1 MNPEQFIG
9 RENEIRILSENVIK
23 DRSSLVIGE
32 AGVGK
37 SALLEMF
44 NYILEDDVTILYTTR
59 VNPFGTFLR
68 ELFTELWQVGLIKL
82 EGKEE
87 EKDASLSGALKT
99 FGRLCPNNDA
109 KAKYLVDVLRE
120 NPNLVIVID
129 DASGV
134 TPTNR
139 PWLEQLTEHATVITS
154 VDPKYLNK
162 NGTKRFWK
170 RFDEVQLERLTKPEG
185 EELFSRLMERYRV
198 NADEPEVYKRKV
210 LNLAQGSPFEMQR
223 LVKYHAS
230 ETIVRTAELGA
241 YSQNFVDRDEK
252 GIVIAP
258 VLLLFAALGIAFR
271 YIARA
276 QGDLDLYVFGGISI
290 AVFLVLGP
298 WLRSALKPRSSS

>member
-1 MNPEQFIG
+1 MNPELFVG
-9 RENEIRILSENVIK
+9 RENEIRILSENMLK

-68 ELFTELWQVGLIKL
+68 ELFTELWQAGFIKI
-82 EGKEE
+82 EDKDGKEE
-87 EKDASLSGALKT
+87 TGLNGALKT

-109 KAKYLVDVLRE
+109 KAKYLVDALRD
-120 NPNLVIVID
+120 NPRLVIMID

-154 VDPKYLNK
+154 VDPKYLSK

-170 RFDEVQLERLTKPEG
+170 RFDEVQLERLTKPEAN
-185 EELFSRLMERYRV
+185 ELFSRLIERYRV

-210 LNLAQGSPFEMQR
+210 INLAQGSPFEMER

-230 ETIVRTAELGA
+230 ETIVKTAELSE
-241 YSQNFVDRDEK
+241 YSQNFVERDEK
-252 GIVIAP
+252 GIALAP
-258 VLLLFAALGIAFR
+258 ILLVFAALGIAFR

-276 QGDLDLYVFGGISI
+276 QGDLDLYVIGGISI
-290 AVFLVLGP
+290 AVFLVIGP
-298 WLRSALKPRSSS
+298 WLRHALKPRSSS

>member
-1 MNPEQFIG
+1 MNLDMFVG
-9 RENEIRILSENVIK
+9 REK
-23 DRSSLVIGE
+23 DTRLIFQNAHKGHSTLVIGE

-37 SALLEMF
+37 SALLE
-44 NYILEDDVTILYTTR
+44 LTQALLKDQKTVLYTTR
-59 VNPFGTFLR
+59 VNPFGSFLK
-68 ELFTELWQVGLIKL
+68 ELFTELWERGYIKNLELKEGENGLN
-82 EGKEE
+82 
-87 EKDASLSGALKT
+87 SVLKA
-99 FGRLCPNNDA
+99 FGRECPSNDA
-109 KAKYLVDVLRE
+109 KAKFLVETIRD
-120 NPNLVIVID
+120 NSNLIVIID

-139 PWLEQLTEHATVITS
+139 PWLEQLTEYATVITS
-154 VDPKYLNK
+154 VDPKSLTK
-162 NGTKRFWK
+162 AGTKRFWK
-170 RFDEVQLERLTKPEG
+170 RFDEVQLERLNKSETEQ
-185 EELFSRLMERYRV
+185 LFDKLIERYDV
-198 NADEPEVYKRKV
+198 NSDDPEIYKRKIIA
-210 LNLAQGSPFEMQR
+210 LAQGSPYELQR
-223 LVKYHAS
+223 LVKHHAS

>member
-1 MNPEQFIG
+1 MNPEQFVG
-9 RENEIRILSENVIK
+9 RENEIRILTENASK

-32 AGVGK
+32 AGIGK
-37 SALLEMF
+37 SALLELTQL
-44 NYILEDDVTILYTTR
+44 ILDDLTIVAYATR

-68 ELFTELWQVGLIKL
+68 ELFTELWQAGLIKL
-82 EGKEE
+82 ESKEGKE
-87 EKDASLSGALKT
+87 DSSLSGALKT

-120 NPNLVIVID
+120 NPRLVIMID

-154 VDPKYLNK
+154 VDPKYLSK

-170 RFDEVQLERLTKPEG
+170 RFDEVQLERLTKPEAN
-185 EELFSRLMERYRV
+185 ELFSRLIERYRV

-210 LNLAQGSPFEMQR
+210 INLAQGSPFEMER

-230 ETIVRTAELGA
+230 ETIVKTAELSE
-241 YSQNFVDRDEK
+241 YSQNFVERDEK
-252 GIVIAP
+252 GIALAP
-258 VLLLFAALGIAFR
+258 ILLVFAALGIAFR

-276 QGDLDLYVFGGISI
+276 QGDLDLYVIGGISI
-290 AVFLVLGP
+290 AVFLVVGP
-298 WLRSALKPRSSS
+298 WLRHALKPRSSS

>member
-1 MNPEQFIG
+1 MLGGVVNLEQFVG
-9 RENEIRILSENVIK
+9 RENEIRILSENVLK

-44 NYILEDDVTILYTTR
+44 NYTLEDDVTILYTTR

-99 FGRLCPNNDA
+99 FGRLFPNNDA

-120 NPNLVIVID
+120 NSNLVIVID

-139 PWLEQLTEHATVITS
+139 PWLEQLVTLPDKLHC
-154 VDPKYLNK
+154 
-162 NGTKRFWK
+162 F
-170 RFDEVQLERLTKPEG
+170 
-185 EELFSRLMERYRV
+185 
-198 NADEPEVYKRKV
+198 
-210 LNLAQGSPFEMQR
+210 
-223 LVKYHAS
+223 
-230 ETIVRTAELGA
+230 
-241 YSQNFVDRDEK
+241 
-252 GIVIAP
+252 
-258 VLLLFAALGIAFR
+258 
-271 YIARA
+271 
-276 QGDLDLYVFGGISI
+276 
-290 AVFLVLGP
+290 
-298 WLRSALKPRSSS
+298 